1 MESVEQ
7 SNLQVAEPVAGY
19 ALLSKSTENSD
30 WRNRSHSAS
39 LIKTNERNPNILDC
53 TR

>member
-7 SNLQVAEPVAGY
+7 SNLLVTDPVAGH
-19 ALLSKSTENSD
+19 APLSKSTENSD

-39 LIKTNERNPNILDC
+39 LIKTNECNPNILDY